1 MRKFADIEAEV
12 GSDDEEHDEGKAK
25 SIHSDDEEENEDG
38 LDQDL
43 KGFVVQ
49 GQDEEIGGA
58 TEEMMQLFLRD
69 READD
74 DKAELAKVYSSIILG
89 NNRKRKRGDIDLEEM
104 DEASKKKQKRIEQQ
118 LQDNWDDDQED

>member
-12 GSDDEEHDEGKAK
+12 GSDDEEHDEEKAK